1 MAFPL
6 LPIHVLCFFA
16 KSLDQF
22 VKWHLSVCV
31 CLGPELRAPTRT
43 HLCRYSS
50 PSPGRTISGLK
61 RDACSRLVCG
71 GLLRV
76 CHYPGYNLHALW
88 WGPFIQLSFPPP
100 LPSHPNPS
108 PVPTVSSCATTA
120 IHPYIHGRCDY
131 PCYCDKKVTCHFFSP
146 SPPTGWPLMPGY
158 LRTFFM
164 ILLAAKTS
172 NFATMFIG

>member
-88 WGPFIQLSFPPP
+88 WGPFIQLSFPP
-100 LPSHPNPS
+100 
-108 PVPTVSSCATTA
+108 
-120 IHPYIHGRCDY
+120 
-131 PCYCDKKVTCHFFSP
+131 
-146 SPPTGWPLMPGY
+146 SPPHPIPIRLQFRQYHLALLQLFIHTSMVVATIPATVIKKSLVISFLPLHQ
-158 LRTFFM
+158 
-164 ILLAAKTS
+164 LAGHLCPAIYVR
-172 NFATMFIG
+172 FL